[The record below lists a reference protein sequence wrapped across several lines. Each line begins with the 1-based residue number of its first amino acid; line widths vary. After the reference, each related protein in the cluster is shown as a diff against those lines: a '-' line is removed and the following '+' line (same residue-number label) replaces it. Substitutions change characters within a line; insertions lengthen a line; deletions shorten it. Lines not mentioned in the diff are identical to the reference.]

1 MVLGKDKTGVGWVA
15 PDMTGLVTLLL
26 GQSVAGVG
34 GVALLFR
41 GIPAGSAEVLGRV
54 VLGVEFC
61 PCPDFNLGRFFIA
74 CDSAR
79 LVV

>member
-1 MVLGKDKTGVGWVA
+1 MGWVA

-61 PCPDFNLGRFFIA
+61 PCPDFNLERFFIA

>member
-1 MVLGKDKTGVGWVA
+1 MGWVA

-61 PCPDFNLGRFFIA
+61 PDFNLGRFFIA